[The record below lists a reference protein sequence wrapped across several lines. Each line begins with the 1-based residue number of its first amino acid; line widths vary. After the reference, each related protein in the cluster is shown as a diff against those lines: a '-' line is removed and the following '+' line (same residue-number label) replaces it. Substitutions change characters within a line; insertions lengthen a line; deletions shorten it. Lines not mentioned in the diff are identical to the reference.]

1 MDDEK
6 LWENFKKTGHIA
18 DYLRYRGVDIYAATN
33 AVGREEQSDADKGTG
48 TGPHHRGTHHSG
60 I

>member
-6 LWENFKKTGHIA
+6 LWENFKKTGSIA

-33 AVGREEQSDADKGTG
+33 AIGGEEQNGGDKQTTG
-48 TGPHHRGTHHSG
+48 RDPYDRGPRYS
-60 I
+60 